1 MKYTIEFTETAK
13 SDLRDIAV
21 YIAEQSKDKDIAKRF
36 VKELTDRCVVLEDFP
51 LSGAIPKDRTT
62 MCSGYR
68 FLVHKEYLIF
78 YCADETQSKVYVSA
92 VFNAKKD
99 YTRVLKKLV

>member
-1 MKYTIEFTETAK
+1 MKYSIEFTDTAK

-21 YIAEQSKDKDIAKRF
+21 YITEQSNDKDIAKRF
-36 VKELTDRCVVLEDFP
+36 VKELTDKCVRLEDFP
-51 LSGAIPKDRTT
+51 FSGAIPKDRTLVS
-62 MCSGYR
+62 SGYR

-78 YCADETQSKVYVSA
+78 YSTDETNAKVYINA

-99 YTRVLKKLV
+99 YTRMLRKLT